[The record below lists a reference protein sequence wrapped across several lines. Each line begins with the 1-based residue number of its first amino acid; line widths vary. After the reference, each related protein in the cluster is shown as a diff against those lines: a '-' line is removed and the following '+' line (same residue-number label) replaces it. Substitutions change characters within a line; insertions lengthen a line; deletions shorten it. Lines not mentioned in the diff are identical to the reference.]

1 MDIDGNLWAKVN
13 LKIKVPV
20 KIQGNFTIEY
30 KDHVI
35 DELNDTTIRVCSVF
49 YYQLSG
55 EIFDVRC
62 SRTLSWS
69 SNPPLWRKHWKYLK
83 MSPKILVTGRMNTN
97 IPVRCTHSSYQ
108 SKWWVWPAWLDKSY
122 FSIRE
127 GVKVEKSFNR
137 IVSLAYKPGGFDI
150 FICSIARSH
159 LLQFMP

>member
-97 IPVRCTHSSYQ
+97 IPVRCTPNSYQ
-108 SKWWVWPAWLDKSY
+108 SKWWVCDKFLFFHKGRRQSRKKALT
-122 FSIRE
+122 F
-127 GVKVEKSFNR
+127 KLR
-137 IVSLAYKPGGFDI
+137 IISLTYTQVRVWYI
-150 FICSIARSH
+150 Y
-159 LLQFMP
+159 L